1 MGVHAVQK
9 TEADAIIEHL
19 LALDDAPARAQLVR
33 QYPVVAWDEI
43 VTTLTEKA
51 WQEVR
56 IDTHRAKRLAD
67 AALDV
72 AQTIGSP
79 SLLARSFRA
88 KANAMY
94 ALDDHTEAIQLHER
108 AIALFEQTGEEAELA
123 RTLSGSIQPLLLLG
137 RYDQAI
143 AAGER
148 ASAIFRQQ
156 GNTRRLARLE
166 INLGNIYHR
175 QDRFAEALAFYERA
189 YEQLLAHDDAEGL
202 AAVLS
207 NLSLCHISLNDF
219 PKALEL
225 HQVARRHCEQKAMPI
240 LVAYADYNIAYLYF
254 LRGEYGRSIQM
265 LRDASVSAKK
275 AQDAYQLALCNLDLS
290 EIYLELNLSAE
301 AGELGR
307 AANEAFHEL
316 GFGYE
321 AAKALGFAAIAASRQ
336 GQAFEAVKL
345 FARAKEMFVQDHNQ
359 VWPSLIDL
367 YEALVLFTE
376 GRLFEARR
384 LCAAA
389 HEFFRTSTSMRGKAV
404 LAELLLARIA
414 LRLGDSNL
422 AKQHCG
428 RALTDL
434 ASLDS
439 PTLLYQA
446 EFLAGEVERATG
458 NDDAAYQSYRRARAA
473 VERLRSSLRGEELK
487 IAFFEN
493 KLEVYESLVDLCLRR
508 RDSFEEAFAYIEQA
522 KSRTLMDLL
531 NQPVHVPT
539 AADPGQSELV
549 RSIRNLREELNWYYN
564 LIEREQL
571 RPEERSQARVQQLEQ
586 QARSRES
593 DLMKAIKEA
602 TVAEANEAGLQVPS
616 NLSLEDIRSVIAA
629 DTALIEFFCAHDR
642 IVVCVLTRDELH
654 ICPVTVQPRIQ
665 KLLQLLQFQMSKFR
679 LDPQYVATFSQ
690 PLLESTDAHLK
701 SLYRELI
708 APIRHLLDARHAVQ
722 HVVFLQHGLLH
733 YVPFHAL
740 HDGDSYL
747 IDRFTISYAPSA
759 SIYAHCQ
766 TRHVNTDAAGTSLI
780 LGVPD
785 ERTPAILAEVNALA
799 QILPNARV
807 FMGDDATEDVLRTYG
822 PQSKSVHIATHGYF
836 RQDNPMFSSIRL
848 GTSHLSLYDMAHLQ
862 LPVELI
868 ALSGCAT
875 GLNVVTPGDE
885 LMGLV
890 RGLLQAGAQSLVLS
904 LWDVHDDST
913 KEFMVEFYN
922 QLQQGFSKARAI
934 QTASVRLRESRPH
947 PYYWAPFLLIGKD

>member
-1 MGVHAVQK
+1 MSAQAVQK
-9 TEADAIIEHL
+9 TESDAMIERL
-19 LALDDAPARAQLVR
+19 LALDDASGRTRFVTQNPGA
-33 QYPVVAWDEI
+33 AWGEI
-43 VTTLTEKA
+43 VTILTDKV

-56 IDTHRAKRLAD
+56 IDTHRAKKLAD
-67 AALDV
+67 AALNV
-72 AQTIGSP
+72 AQTLGTP
-79 SLLARSFRA
+79 SLIARSFRA
-88 KANAMY
+88 QANAMY
-94 ALDDHTEAIQLHER
+94 ALDEHGEAIRLHAQ
-108 AIALFEQTGEEAELA
+108 AIALFEQTGEETELA
-123 RTLSGSIQPLLLLG
+123 RTLSGSIQSLLLLG
-137 RYDQAI
+137 WYDEAL

-166 INLGNIYHR
+166 INIGNIYHR
-175 QDRFAEALAFYERA
+175 QDRFTEALAYYERA
-189 YEQLLAHDDAEGL
+189 YEQMLAHDDAEGL

-225 HQVARRHCEQKAMPI
+225 HQVARRHCERKHMPI

-254 LRGEYGRSIQM
+254 LRGEYGRAIQM

-275 AQDAYQLALCNLDLS
+275 ANDAYQLALCNLDLS

-307 AANEAFHEL
+307 AANEAFHKL

-345 FARAKEMFVQDHNQ
+345 FASVKEMFVRDQNQ

-367 YEALVLFTE
+367 YQALVLFTE

-384 LCAAA
+384 LCVAA
-389 HEFFRTSTSMRGKAV
+389 HAFFRTSPMRGKAV
-404 LAELLLARIA
+404 LAELLLARIT
-414 LRLGDSNL
+414 LRLGDAAF
-422 AKQHCG
+422 AKQHCQI
-428 RALTDL
+428 ALTDL
-434 ASLDS
+434 ENLDS

-446 EFLAGEVERATG
+446 EFLMGEVERATG
-458 NDDAAYQSYRRARAA
+458 NEDAAYVAYGRAHAA

-493 KLEVYESLVDLCLRR
+493 KLEVYENLVGICLRR
-508 RDSFEEAFAYIEQA
+508 PNSFAEAFEYIEQA
-522 KSRTLMDLL
+522 KSRTLIDLL

-571 RPEERSQARVQQLEQ
+571 RPEERSQERVQQLEQ
-586 QARSRES
+586 QARSREA
-593 DLMKAIKEA
+593 DFLRAVKEA
-602 TVAEANEAGLQVPS
+602 TVAEANEAGVQVS
-616 NLSLEDIRSVIAA
+616 SAMSMEQIRSALPS
-629 DTALIEFFCAHDR
+629 DTAVVEFFCAQDR
-642 IVVCVLTRDELH
+642 SIACVLTRDNLQV
-654 ICPVTVQPRIQ
+654 CQVTVQARIQ

-679 LDPQYVATFSQ
+679 LDPQYVATFGQ
-690 PLLESTDAHLK
+690 ALLESTQAHLK
-701 SLYRELI
+701 SLYQELI
-708 APIRHLLDARHAVQ
+708 APIRHLLEARHI
-722 HVVFLQHGLLH
+722 VFVPHGLLH

-740 HDGDSYL
+740 HDGESYL
-747 IDRFTISYAPSA
+747 IDRFAISYAPSA
-759 SIYAHCQ
+759 AVYAQCQ
-766 TRHVNTDAAGTSLI
+766 TKAVTAAGDSLI

-785 ERTPAILAEVNALA
+785 ERTPAIRTEVEAIA
-799 QILPNARV
+799 RILPNAKL
-807 FMGDDATEDVLRTYG
+807 FMGNDATEDVLRTYG
-822 PQSKSVHIATHGYF
+822 PRSKSVHIATHGYF

-848 GTSHLSLYDMAHLQ
+848 GSSQLSLYDMAHLQ
-862 LPVELI
+862 LPVELVV
-868 ALSGCAT
+868 LSGCAT

-904 LWDVHDDST
+904 LWDVNDDST
-913 KEFMVEFYN
+913 KDFMVEFYSG
-922 QLQQGFSKARAI
+922 LQRGHSKADAMQI
-934 QTASVRLRESRPH
+934 ASIRLREHCPH
-947 PYYWAPFLLIGKD
+947 PYYWAPFLLIGKG